1 MKTLPRPRMIWLLLV
16 LLLAACAAWWTFG
29 RPVTA
34 TQASVITTPVMRND
48 ISVTVLAQGT
58 LKPRGL
64 VAVGA
69 QASGRITEIAVE
81 LGQTVA
87 QGDLIAQIDS
97 VPQTNALRTAQAE
110 LAAMAAQKVER
121 QASLKLAQI
130 TLARQERLQTGNLSA
145 RTEYDTAV
153 AAVAE
158 ADAQIAA
165 LDAQIEQAEV
175 AIETAQAN
183 LAYTRITAPAGGTVL
198 AITAQQG
205 QTVNA
210 AQSAPTIVVLG
221 QLDQMDVHAEIS
233 EADIANVRPGQP
245 IWFTVLGD
253 PSRRFD
259 AVLETVAPA
268 PRSIV
273 NDSSINSEATTIT
286 TSEAVYYEGRFTVPN
301 ADGHLRTYM
310 TAEVHIILGQATDVL
325 TVPSLALGTAD
336 AQGRYHLQVQN
347 ADGSLSDR
355 MVRVGLNDKVLAE
368 ITEGLELGEQV
379 VTGTGSGAP
388 QSGPGGG
395 RRGPSMGG
403 LRMGG

>member
-1 MKTLPRPRMIWLLLV
+1 MKTLPRPRMIWLLPLL
-16 LLLAACAAWWTFG
+16 LLLAAFAAWWSFG

-34 TQASVITTPVMRND
+34 TQASVITAPVTRSD

-81 LGQTVA
+81 LGQQVA

-110 LAAMAAQKVER
+110 LAAMQAQKLER

-130 TLARQERLQTGNLSA
+130 TLERQERLQTGNLSA

-158 ADAQIAA
+158 AQAQVAA

-183 LAYTRITAPAGGTVL
+183 LAYTRITAPADGTVL

-221 QLDQMDVHAEIS
+221 QLDQMDVYAEIS
-233 EADIANVRPGQP
+233 EADIAAIRPGQP
-245 IWFTVLGD
+245 VWFTVLGD
-253 PSRRFD
+253 PSRRYD

-273 NDSSINSEATTIT
+273 NDSSINSEATSTT

-310 TAEVHIILGQATDVL
+310 TAEVHIVLGQAQDVL
-325 TVPSLALGTAD
+325 TVPSLALGAPD
-336 AQGRYHLQVQN
+336 AQGRYRLQVQN

-355 MVRVGLNDKVLAE
+355 AVGVGLNDKVLAE
-368 ITEGLELGEQV
+368 ITDGLTEGEQV
-379 VTGTGSGAP
+379 VTGTGSGAAAI
-388 QSGPGGG
+388 GGQ
-395 RRGPSMGG
+395 RRGPPMGG
-403 LRMGG
+403 MRMGG